1 MEEGLGGAPDEE
13 ADLAPRP
20 PVITVMGHVD
30 HGKTSILDA
39 IRKSDHAAK
48 EAGGITQHIGASFV
62 SLGGGRNVC
71 FIDTPGHAAFTALRA
86 RGADAT
92 DVVVLVV
99 AGDDG
104 VKEQTREAADH
115 AKAAGAAIVV
125 AVNKMDKPE
134 SDLARVK
141 SELMGIGLVPEDS
154 GGDVQII
161 PVSAASGEGIEA
173 LLEAVFLQGELLELR
188 ANPDRPAQGTVLEA
202 RLEQGRGAVATVLVR
217 RGSLKVGES
226 FVAGGEFGRVRAL
239 NDWRG
244 ARVKRAGPSEPVE
257 VIGFS
262 DVPAAGDDFVVVEN
276 DQRAREIAEAR
287 KEQSRKGGFAA
298 AVEPR
303 ITDAEELLHR
313 MEEAGRERAELRFV
327 LKADAHGSAEAVSQ
341 AMAALDGEEV
351 AVKVLRAGVGGVS
364 ESDVLLAQTA
374 RARVLGFGVRAA
386 PKARELARRNSVE
399 MDYYATIYDLLDAV
413 RALVR
418 GQLAPESKEERLGE
432 AEIREVFQITKT
444 GAVAGCFVAD
454 GLVRRS
460 ARVRILREGEI
471 LHEGALRSLRRFKD
485 EAAEV
490 RSGQECGMA
499 FEGFQDFRAG
509 DRVECF
515 EVREIARDLPA

>member
-1 MEEGLGGAPDEE
+1 M
-13 ADLAPRP
+13 
-20 PVITVMGHVD
+20 
-30 HGKTSILDA
+30 
-39 IRKSDHAAK
+39 
-48 EAGGITQHIGASFV
+48 
-62 SLGGGRNVC
+62 
-71 FIDTPGHAAFTALRA
+71 
-86 RGADAT
+86 
-92 DVVVLVV
+92 
-99 AGDDG
+99 
-104 VKEQTREAADH
+104 
-115 AKAAGAAIVV
+115 
-125 AVNKMDKPE
+125 
-134 SDLARVK
+134 
-141 SELMGIGLVPEDS
+141 
-154 GGDVQII
+154 
-161 PVSAASGEGIEA
+161 
-173 LLEAVFLQGELLELR
+173 
-188 ANPDRPAQGTVLEA
+188 
-202 RLEQGRGAVATVLVR
+202 
-217 RGSLKVGES
+217 
-226 FVAGGEFGRVRAL
+226 
-239 NDWRG
+239 
-244 ARVKRAGPSEPVE
+244 
-257 VIGFS
+257 
-262 DVPAAGDDFVVVEN
+262 
-276 DQRAREIAEAR
+276 
-287 KEQSRKGGFAA
+287 
-298 AVEPR
+298 
-303 ITDAEELLHR
+303 
-313 MEEAGRERAELRFV
+313 
-327 LKADAHGSAEAVSQ
+327 
-341 AMAALDGEEV
+341 
-351 AVKVLRAGVGGVS
+351 S